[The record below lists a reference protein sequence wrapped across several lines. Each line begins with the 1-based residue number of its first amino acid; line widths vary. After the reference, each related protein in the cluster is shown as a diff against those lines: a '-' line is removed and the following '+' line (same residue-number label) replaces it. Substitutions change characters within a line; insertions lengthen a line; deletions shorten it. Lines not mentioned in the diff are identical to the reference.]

1 MNGSRTIRVVKRDGR
16 EEPFEVLR
24 LAAAM
29 HRGMRHTRGTLYD
42 AGQLAMAIEIYLDRA
57 ERRRVTSAAL
67 FEMAV
72 KVLRRVQLFAAAKA
86 METHRTR
93 RAGTR
98 RRLSIRHEG
107 GRRTRWDKSWLSAL
121 ASARWGLKATTAR
134 ILAGHVEA
142 ELLTEAPPD
151 GAKWEATR
159 DEVCERLDDCVAAYG
174 LADAVPVE
182 RDEAM
187 MREA

>member
-1 MNGSRTIRVVKRDGR
+1 MNGSRTIRVVKRDGC

-42 AGQLAMAIEIYLDRA
+42 AGQLAMAIEIYLDRT
-57 ERRRVTSAAL
+57 ERRRVTSAAV

-86 METHRTR
+86 LETHHLR
-93 RAGTR
+93 RAERR
-98 RRLSIRHEG
+98 RRLSVSHGG
-107 GRRTRWDKSWLSAL
+107 GRRTRWDKSWLAAL
-121 ASARWGLKATTAR
+121 AQARWGLWRSTAR
-134 ILAGHVEA
+134 IVAGQVED
-142 ELLTEAPPD
+142 ELLCQTPPD
-151 GAKWEATR
+151 GAGWEATR
-159 DEVCERLDDCVAAYG
+159 GELCERLDACVSAYG